1 MRWYDAC
8 QITHN
13 SQVPQFDN
21 LFICKSKTST
31 SSTWTS
37 IGSSSVL
44 WAPSLLSLSIW
55 GQCQCQGTV
64 FIGKV
69 VYSRLSCQT
78 MHDYIIITVTWP
90 DLYCTSRWAVRHYIP
105 ASAISADFI
114 WRHLISSYMILY
126 DLICHC
132 CVLQANLWH
141 YNQKKSFQHIPSE
154 ALLCVGRMEGRRNV
168 VSSIV
173 HSSSQNILRAFNF
186 SQGDFSWFTDATGS
200 AGDGRS
206 VGHWVDVRPLI

>member
-1 MRWYDAC
+1 MRWYDTC

-44 WAPSLLSLSIW
+44 WALSLLSLSIW
-55 GQCQCQGTV
+55 GQCQDTV
-64 FIGKV
+64 FNGKM

-78 MHDYIIITVTWP
+78 MHDYMIITVTWP
-90 DLYCTSRWAVRHYIP
+90 DLYWTSRWTVHHYIP

-114 WRHLISSYMILY
+114 WLHLISSYMILFVAAVSFKLIY
-126 DLICHC
+126 DT
-132 CVLQANLWH
+132 
-141 YNQKKSFQHIPSE
+141 IPTWSE
-154 ALLCVGRMEGRRNV
+154 EIISMFPQWSPALCGE
-168 VSSIV
+168 
-173 HSSSQNILRAFNF
+173 
-186 SQGDFSWFTDATGS
+186 
-200 AGDGRS
+200 DG
-206 VGHWVDVRPLI
+206 V